1 MTNLVDV
8 GDVIKLIEGPDMR
21 DKLVALLM
29 ESYDRGVA
37 DTKEVAI
44 QAVSEAVAAEREA
57 CAMVAE
63 EMERIRF
70 DSVGDPRI
78 RVFESQIA
86 KAIRARGEK

>member
-1 MTNLVDV
+1 MSISAMKQALNLLETSW
-8 GDVIKLIEGPDMR
+8 GNGHE
-21 DKLVALLM
+21 
-29 ESYDRGVA
+29 
-37 DTKEVAI
+37 DTLKYWNETAHFLRQAI
-44 QAVSEAVAAEREA
+44 AEAEDAVAAEREA